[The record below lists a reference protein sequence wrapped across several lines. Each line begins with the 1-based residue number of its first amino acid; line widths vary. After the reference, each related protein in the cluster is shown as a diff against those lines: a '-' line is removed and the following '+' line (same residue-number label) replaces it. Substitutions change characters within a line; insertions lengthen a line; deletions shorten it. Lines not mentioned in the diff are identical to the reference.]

1 MLKVMGIDFFKRKV
15 ISWFFKPDRDGW
27 YVDQRKIDQETIQ
40 HRIWHASGEK
50 MAVYRVIKG
59 QITSYKYATGFNT
72 FINVEISDLIT
83 KGSKTSFK
91 IKFGSRSFKG
101 LHVKMSENFLKIL
114 DFFVSGKKKCRKIDP
129 CVKMSENGGKMSENS
144 RDGSIPKCLR
154 KIGKFKILKSS
165 SKSACPV

>member
-50 MAVYRVIKG
+50 MAVYKVIKG

-101 LHVKMSENFLKIL
+101 ECEVIGDKMIETNW
-114 DFFVSGKKKCRKIDP
+114 IDTTP
-129 CVKMSENGGKMSENS
+129 TIITYKRVQPS
-144 RDGSIPKCLR
+144 
-154 KIGKFKILKSS
+154 
-165 SKSACPV
+165 